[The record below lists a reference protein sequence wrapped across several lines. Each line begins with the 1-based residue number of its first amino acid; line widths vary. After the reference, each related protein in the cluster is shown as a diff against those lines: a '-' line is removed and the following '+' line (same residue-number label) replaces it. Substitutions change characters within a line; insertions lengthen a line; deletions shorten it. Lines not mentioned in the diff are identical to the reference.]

1 MQKDKQFRVS
11 GRWALAS
18 DGIQWV
24 IQRQNGPN
32 SWQAVKF
39 IHTDKA
45 WLEYRLRQLAPA
57 EDAEQ
62 LLEGLPDTFDRWA
75 AARAFHDAAEGVGHP
90 TAANPP
96 KWHEGLE

>member
-24 IQRQNGPN
+24 IQRQNGPD
-32 SWQAVKF
+32 SWQSVKF

-57 EDAEQ
+57 EDAER
-62 LLEGLPDTFDRWA
+62 LLEGLPDTFEQW
-75 AARAFHDAAEGVGHP
+75 ARACHDAAEDVGHP
-90 TAANPP
+90 ALPLIP
-96 KWHEGLE
+96 QRRHEGPE

>member
-39 IHTDKA
+39 IHTGKA

-57 EDAEQ
+57 EDVER
-62 LLEGLPDTFDRWA
+62 LLEGLPNTFGQWA
-75 AARAFHDAAEGVGHP
+75 AARASHDMADSPGHP
-90 TAANPP
+90 PAT
-96 KWHEGLE
+96 GLPEVA